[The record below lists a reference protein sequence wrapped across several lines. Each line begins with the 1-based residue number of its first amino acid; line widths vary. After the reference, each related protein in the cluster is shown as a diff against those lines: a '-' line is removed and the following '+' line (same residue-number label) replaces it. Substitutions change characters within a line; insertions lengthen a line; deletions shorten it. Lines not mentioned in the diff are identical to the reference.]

1 MEDADKSEKE
11 VKLHC
16 GEIKVIF
23 QAPTHACA
31 LIKNKKITIDVL
43 MMCKGQGVC
52 VCVGGYF
59 CISAFWYALIF
70 PLHFPRPLS
79 LFSPAP
85 SPRSPLNLGQ
95 SLILNEFRLTWP
107 LLPFPSVPPS
117 FLPPRNTQL

>member
-1 MEDADKSEKE
+1 MCKHKFIPDFAALIPGSIHYCTRSYLGEKKKSMEDADKSEKE

-52 VCVGGYF
+52 VGGD
-59 CISAFWYALIF
+59 ISAF
-70 PLHFPRPLS
+70 LHFGM
-79 LFSPAP
+79 
-85 SPRSPLNLGQ
+85 RS
-95 SLILNEFRLTWP
+95 
-107 LLPFPSVPPS
+107 S
-117 FLPPRNTQL
+117 FLSTSPVPCLCLAPPHLQDLL